1 MFHGTRGG
9 RTSYARVSAIR
20 SVCNPHRHDMRTRPF
35 IRALHAGRLTGNMP
49 VDPAFACRAWTADLI
64 HPSFLENFIQQ
75 SDPCN
80 GMLCIKTGGAS
91 LAFCCAACAVLGNRM
106 WIGFFLC
113 HMTACSPQQWCLG
126 SHVLW
131 HNPRRMD
138 VNCLSSRSSVRFGL
152 TVG

>member
-1 MFHGTRGG
+1 VCSSVSHSKCLQPTQARHAHTTFH
-9 RTSYARVSAIR
+9 S
-20 SVCNPHRHDMRTRPF
+20 
-35 IRALHAGRLTGNMP
+35 
-49 VDPAFACRAWTADLI
+49 
-64 HPSFLENFIQQ
+64 
-75 SDPCN
+75 
-80 GMLCIKTGGAS
+80 S
-91 LAFCCAACAVLGNRM
+91 LARRQACWEHARRPRICVQSVDSRLDPSKLFGEFYPAERSMQWHVVHQDGRCLTRILLCGVCCPWEHRM